1 MDITQLEYFISLV
14 NHMNFTKAAQS
25 CNVVQ
30 GTISRQISNLEKEL
44 GAELFDRN
52 SHGVKLTPAG
62 DILRVYAPVFVEYHR
77 NILNQ
82 VRNAAQGIGETIR
95 IGIGPMEQPLLR
107 QPLKTFHQMLP
118 SVSVNLMTYTYEILQ
133 MRYRNNV
140 LDLCF
145 CNERCAGEMENY
157 EKIEIFAKPW
167 QVAAA
172 ESQPFWL
179 MEREDQERL
188 SNATVITLINDQYE
202 PVREYCR
209 ERQFQHCVF
218 SETNFFSAQLEL
230 LRSGIGIALLPPFLK
245 TSMPPEIRMEPVL
258 KEPLLERFYLC
269 YNPETISP
277 KARVFLEL
285 FQLQKQGKQGML

>member
-30 GTISRQISNLEKEL
+30 GTISRQIANLEREL
-44 GAELFDRN
+44 GAELFERN

-82 VRNAAQGIGETIR
+82 VKNAAQGVGETIR
-95 IGIGPMEQPLLR
+95 IGIGPMEQQLLQ
-107 QPLKTFHQMLP
+107 QPLKVFHQLFP
-118 SVSVNLMTYTYEILQ
+118 DVSVNLMTYTYEILH

-140 LDLCF
+140 LDLCI
-145 CNERCAGEMENY
+145 CNERCVAEMDQY
-157 EKIEIFAKPW
+157 EKIEIYAEPW
-167 QVAAA
+167 QAAAA

-179 MEREDQERL
+179 MDQGNRKRL
-188 SNATVITLINDQYE
+188 NNAVIVTLINDQYE

-209 ERQFQHCVF
+209 ENQFHHCVF
-218 SETNFFSAQLEL
+218 AETNFYSTQLEL
-230 LRSGIGIALLPPFLK
+230 IRSGTGIALLPPFLK
-245 TSMPPEIRMEPVL
+245 ASMPADIRMESVL
-258 KEPLLERFYLC
+258 DEPLVERFFLC

-277 KARVFLEL
+277 KARILLEL
-285 FQLQKQGKQGML
+285 FQAHRTGV

>member
-14 NHMNFTKAAQS
+14 NHMNFTKAAES

-30 GTISRQISNLEKEL
+30 GTISRQIANLEKEL
-44 GAELFDRN
+44 GAELFERN
-52 SHGVKLTPAG
+52 SHGVRLTPAG

-95 IGIGPMEQPLLR
+95 IGIGPMEQQLLL
-107 QPLKTFHQMLP
+107 QPLKMFHQLVP
-118 SVSVNLMTYTYEILQ
+118 SVFINLMTYTYEILH

-140 LDLCF
+140 LDLCI
-145 CNERCAGEMENY
+145 CNERCTMEMENY
-157 EKIEIFAKPW
+157 EKIEIYAEPW

-179 MEREDQERL
+179 MEPEDRERL

-218 SETNFFSAQLEL
+218 AETNFFSTQLEL
-230 LRSGIGIALLPPFLK
+230 IRSGIGIALLPPFLRA
-245 TSMPPEIRMEPVL
+245 SMPAEVRMEPIL
-258 KEPLLERFYLC
+258 KEPLVERFFLC

-277 KARVFLEL
+277 KARIFLEL
-285 FQLQKQGKQGML
+285 FQLHMQGN